1 MEAQFVSHTLF
12 TEQTS
17 TGKNF
22 RSRLRFRLRF
32 RLFRFTSY
40 YNSKNALTSNI
51 FCAFHKRN
59 AALLVKDSDDEAE
72 DGENGDGDHDEDD
85 ENVDGLNKRRRFEEG
100 KIKYRGLTLMRKNMQ
115 SP

>member
-1 MEAQFVSHTLF
+1 M
-12 TEQTS
+12 
-17 TGKNF
+17 
-22 RSRLRFRLRF
+22 
-32 RLFRFTSY
+32 
-40 YNSKNALTSNI
+40 
-51 FCAFHKRN
+51 
-59 AALLVKDSDDEAE
+59 LVKDSDDEAE

>member
-1 MEAQFVSHTLF
+1 MHIYKLLLLEKCF
-12 TEQTS
+12 
-17 TGKNF
+17 NF
-22 RSRLRFRLRF
+22 K
-32 RLFRFTSY
+32 Y
-40 YNSKNALTSNI
+40 

-100 KIKYRGLTLMRKNMQ
+100 KFKYRGLTLMRKNMQ
-115 SP
+115 SA